1 MTSIDCTDCWAT
13 YVIIL
18 DRYGHL
24 PDAEGLDIAIGEP
37 V

>member
-1 MTSIDCTDCWAT
+1 
-13 YVIIL
+13 VIIL

-24 PDAEGLDIAIGEP
+24 PDAEGLDNANGEP